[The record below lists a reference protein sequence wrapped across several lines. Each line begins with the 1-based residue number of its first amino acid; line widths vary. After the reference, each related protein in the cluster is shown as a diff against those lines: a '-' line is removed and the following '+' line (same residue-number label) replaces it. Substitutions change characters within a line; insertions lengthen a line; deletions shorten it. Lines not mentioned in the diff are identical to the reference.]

1 VLVVAN
7 EGEGPLDLNGIPF
20 IFHFE
25 VPEEKETFLSRI
37 IKNKENPEE
46 VVAIT
51 FATDMELVQVKKI
64 EQSIGQKMELS
75 ELPDEILIEKNNKP
89 KGLDKNRIVKT
100 KTDEPAGGGAYHEK
114 KESNT
119 KNYNYGI
126 GQKAKMTMKKK
137 HS

>member
-1 VLVVAN
+1 MV
-7 EGEGPLDLNGIPF
+7 DGIPF
-20 IFHFE
+20 IFHFD

-37 IKNKENPEE
+37 IKNKENAEE

-51 FATDMELVQVKKI
+51 FATDMELSQVKKI
-64 EQSIGQKMELS
+64 EQSIGQKLELMD
-75 ELPDEILIEKNNKP
+75 LPEEILVEKTLRP
-89 KGLDKNRIVKT
+89 KGLDKNRIVKL
-100 KTDEPAGGGAYHEK
+100 KADEPAGGGAYHEK
-114 KESNT
+114 KESNS